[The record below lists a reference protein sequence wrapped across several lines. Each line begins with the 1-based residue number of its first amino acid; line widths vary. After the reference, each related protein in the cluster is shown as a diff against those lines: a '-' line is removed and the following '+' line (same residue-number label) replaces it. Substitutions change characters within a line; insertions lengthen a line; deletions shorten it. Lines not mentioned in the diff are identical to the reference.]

1 MKMDKQL
8 SLKDRFTS
16 KTPKFFTRLRN
27 IGLAITAASTA
38 IITAP
43 IALPSLVISIASYLA
58 LAGGVISA
66 VSQVTIEG
74 E

>member
-8 SLKDRFTS
+8 TLKDRYTS

-27 IGLAITAASTA
+27 IGLAITAISTA

-43 IALPSLVISIASYLA
+43 ITLPSVVISIAGYLA

-66 VSQVTIEG
+66 VSQATVEG